1 MASGRFT
8 MWASG
13 EPSFTEA
20 MPRNA
25 VGKFPPFLK
34 SCWDSNRNEISEKLA
49 GHDGCDCRLPPDLGG
64 VRQYATN
71 ISRRPAITGEF
82 ALLIA
87 RVSARCVTETKA
99 IVSNLNDMPAN
110 NAVNVFSG
118 IVSAMP
124 ITGKMPR
131 SVIDRPATPMKAS
144 GDATRTTVNA
154 LKAVAEPFT
163 NSKNNRKPSCVAR

>member
-1 MASGRFT
+1 
-8 MWASG
+8 
-13 EPSFTEA
+13 
-20 MPRNA
+20 
-25 VGKFPPFLK
+25 
-34 SCWDSNRNEISEKLA
+34 
-49 GHDGCDCRLPPDLGG
+49 
-64 VRQYATN
+64 
-71 ISRRPAITGEF
+71 
-82 ALLIA
+82 
-87 RVSARCVTETKA
+87 
-99 IVSNLNDMPAN
+99 VSNLNDMPAN

-163 NSKNNRKPSCVAR
+163 NSKN